1 MLTMLHTVSNADFS
15 VPPNV
20 NLELA
25 LILVSQLNRASEE
38 HGKLG
43 APKM

>member
-15 VPPNV
+15 VPNV

-25 LILVSQLNRASEE
+25 LTLVSQLNRAREE